1 MIATIG
7 RNGEVV
13 IPPEVRDAAH
23 LDEGDQV
30 EIEVTEEGVLL
41 RLRLDDLPD
50 PWYYDTPEWDAGVK
64 QALAESEAGTGIVYE
79 SGEELLQALRQMSKN
94 ADVRD

>member
-7 RNGEVV
+7 RNGEVI

-30 EIEVTEEGVLL
+30 EIEVTEDGVLL

-50 PWYYDTPEWDAGVK
+50 PWYYDTPEWEEGLR
-64 QALAESEAGTGIVYE
+64 QALAEAGTGTVYE
-79 SGEELLQALRQMSKN
+79 SGEEFLEALRQMSKN

>member
-7 RNGEVV
+7 RNGEVI
-13 IPPEVRDAAH
+13 IPSEVRDAAH

-30 EIEVTEEGVLL
+30 EIEVTEDGVLL
-41 RLRLDDLPD
+41 RLRVDDLPD
-50 PWYYDTPEWDAGVK
+50 PWYYDTAEWEAGVK
-64 QALAESEAGTGIVYE
+64 QALAEAEAGTGTIYE
-79 SGEELLQALRQMSKN
+79 SGEEFLEALRQMSKN